1 MKYRRD
7 PFGNFFEIQ
16 KQIDQ
21 IFDAFIE
28 GQVTAGPPASVN
40 PEQQFWRPPM
50 DVYEAADAFIV
61 RVELPG
67 VDPEDEVEIELTE
80 SVLTIRGTRRDRSRE
95 KKQHYHLAEIN
106 YGGFERAVALP
117 EAIDDDGELV
127 ANYDDGFLEITLPKV
142 APPVAKTIPV
152 QTKRPEQPRTIEAEE
167 RQEGPSLPGGD
178 TAASSEED
186 EG

>member
-28 GQVTAGPPASVN
+28 GQVATGGHASVN
-40 PEQQFWRPPM
+40 PDQQFWRPPM

-80 SVLTIRGTRRDRSRE
+80 NVLTIRGTRRDRSRE

-106 YGGFERAVALP
+106 YGAFERAVALP
-117 EAIDDDGELV
+117 EAIDDDGELA
-127 ANYDDGFLEITLPKV
+127 ANYDDGFLEVTLPKV
-142 APPVAKTIPV
+142 EPPVAKTIPV
-152 QTKRPEQPRTIEAEE
+152 QMKQPEEPITIDAEE
-167 RQEGPSLPGGD
+167 RREDPSLPAGD
-178 TAASSEED
+178 GVASSEEA
-186 EG
+186 E

>member
-21 IFDAFIE
+21 LFDAFIDGHAPG
-28 GQVTAGPPASVN
+28 GQPTAVN
-40 PEQQFWRPPM
+40 PDQQFWRPPM

-67 VDPEDEVEIELTE
+67 VDPDDEVEIELTE
-80 SVLTIRGTRRDRSRE
+80 NVLTIRGTRRDRSRE

-106 YGGFERAVALP
+106 YGNFERAVALP
-117 EAIDDDGELV
+117 EAIDDDGALA

-142 APPVAKTIPV
+142 EPPVSKTIPV
-152 QTKRPEQPRTIEAEE
+152 QTKQPQQPITIDAEE
-167 RQEGPSLPGGD
+167 PHDGPSLPGGD
-178 TAASSEED
+178 GDASSEEAN
-186 EG
+186 

>member
-28 GQVTAGPPASVN
+28 GRAAAGPPASVN
-40 PEQQFWRPPM
+40 PDQQFWRPPM

-67 VDPEDEVEIELTE
+67 VNPDDEVEIELTD

-117 EAIDDDGELV
+117 QAIDDDGALA

-142 APPVAKTIPV
+142 SPPVAKTIPV
-152 QTKRPEQPRTIEAEE
+152 QTKPARPTIDIDAEG
-167 RQEGPSLPGGD
+167 RHEGPSLPGGD
-178 TAASSEED
+178 DAASSEEA
-186 EG
+186 E

>member
-21 IFDAFIE
+21 LFDAFIE
-28 GQVTAGPPASVN
+28 GQAAGGPPTAVN
-40 PEQQFWRPPM
+40 PDAQFWRPPM
-50 DVYEAADAFIV
+50 DIYEAAHAFIV

-80 SVLTIRGTRRDRSRE
+80 NVLTIRGTRRDRSRE

-106 YGGFERAVALP
+106 YGTFERAVALP
-117 EAIDDDGELV
+117 EAIDDDGEL
-127 ANYDDGFLEITLPKV
+127 AASYDDGFLEITLPKV
-142 APPVAKTIPV
+142 APPVAKTILV
-152 QTKRPEQPRTIEAEE
+152 QTKAPRSPITIDAED
-167 RQEGPSLPGGD
+167 RHEGHSLPGGD
-178 TAASSEED
+178 DLASSEEA
-186 EG
+186 E

>member
-28 GQVTAGPPASVN
+28 GRAAAGPPASVN
-40 PEQQFWRPPM
+40 PDQQFWRPPM

-67 VDPEDEVEIELTE
+67 VNPDDEVEIELTD

-95 KKQHYHLAEIN
+95 KTQHYHLAEIN

-117 EAIDDDGELV
+117 QAIDDDGELT
-127 ANYDDGFLEITLPKV
+127 ANYADGFLEVTLPKV

-152 QTKRPEQPRTIEAEE
+152 QMERPEQPRTIDADES
-167 RQEGPSLPGGD
+167 QEGPSLPGGD
-178 TAASSEED
+178 DAASPEED

>member
-21 IFDAFIE
+21 LFDAFIE
-28 GQVTAGPPASVN
+28 GQAAGGPPAAVN
-40 PEQQFWRPPM
+40 PDAQFWRPPM
-50 DVYEAADAFIV
+50 DIYEAAHAFIV

-80 SVLTIRGTRRDRSRE
+80 NVLTIRGTRRDRSRE

-106 YGGFERAVALP
+106 YGNFERAMALP
-117 EAIDDDGELV
+117 EAIDDDGELA

-152 QTKRPEQPRTIEAEE
+152 QTKPPRSPITIDAEDPH
-167 RQEGPSLPGGD
+167 EGPLLPGGD
-178 TAASSEED
+178 DATSSEEG
-186 EG
+186 E